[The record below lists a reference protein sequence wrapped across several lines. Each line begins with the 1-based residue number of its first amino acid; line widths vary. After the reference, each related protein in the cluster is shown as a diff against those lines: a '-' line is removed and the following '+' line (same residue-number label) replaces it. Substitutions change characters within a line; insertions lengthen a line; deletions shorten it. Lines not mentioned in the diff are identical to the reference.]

1 MPFNGSGTF
10 ISLTPPNY
18 PAVAGQPIYA
28 SQFNIN
34 MTDLFGGLTNCL
46 TRDGQSPAA
55 ANLPMNGYKHTGA
68 ANASAS
74 GQYTVWGQ
82 QVTFAGI
89 TQASGYYNIYPYNGT
104 YDDGGYARWLWD
116 GNNGNLIFTRA
127 GGSGAAGI
135 RLSAT
140 GFIGDL
146 TGAASQVLVAAN
158 GSNATRYLTF
168 VTATSG
174 NLPIYTDGGI
184 TYNPSA
190 NTLSVAGGIVG
201 NLTGNADTAS
211 AVAWSGVSGKPA
223 AVTALSG
230 TNTGD
235 QTTITGNAGTAT
247 KLATA
252 RNLNGT
258 SFDGTANVTVPTNVV
273 TDSTNAAQFV
283 QFAVSSGNVESRIN
297 SGITF
302 NPSTN
307 LLTVGGEVVS
317 AAITP
322 TNDYSLGYR
331 KVPRSASTAISRL
344 YNGFCKSLS
353 AGVTIPS
360 ATFEDGDSFSIYN
373 NSASAFNLTQ
383 GSGLTMRGPNGST
396 GTLSLAAYGMAVL
409 WFDSADVVKVMG
421 EVS

>member
-68 ANASAS
+68 ANASGS
-74 GQYTVWGQ
+74 GQYAAWGQ
-82 QVTFAGI
+82 PITFAAI
-89 TQASGYYNIYPYNGT
+89 TQTAGYFVLYPYNAT
-104 YDDGGYARWLWD
+104 YDDGSFARWYWD
-116 GNNGNLIFTRA
+116 GNSGNLNFSRS
-127 GGSGAAGI
+127 GGSGPAGI

-158 GSNATRYLTF
+158 GSNAIRYLTF

-184 TYNPSA
+184 TYNPST
-190 NTLSVAGGIVG
+190 NTLSVTGGIVG

-258 SFDGTANVTVPTNVV
+258 SFDGTANVTVPTNIA
-273 TDSTNAAQFV
+273 TDSTNADQFV
-283 QFAVSSGNVESRIN
+283 MFSAGTGNTQARTN

-317 AAITP
+317 AASTP

-331 KVPRSASTAISRL
+331 KVPRSTSTTISRL

-360 ATFEDGDSFSIYN
+360 ATFEAGDSFSIYN

-409 WFDSADVVKVMG
+409 WFDSASVVKVMG

>member
-1 MPFNGSGTF
+1 
-10 ISLTPPNY
+10 
-18 PAVAGQPIYA
+18 VAGQPIYA

-34 MTDLFGGLTNCL
+34 MTDLFGGLTNTL
-46 TRDGQSPAA
+46 TRDGQSPAS

-89 TQASGYYNIYPYNGT
+89 TQASGYYNLHPYNASF
-104 YDDGGYARWLWD
+104 DDGSYSRFYWD
-116 GNNGNLIFTRA
+116 GNNGKLVFQRSS
-127 GGSGAAGI
+127 GG
-135 RLSAT
+135 T
-140 GFIGDL
+140 GTPGVAIQANSFIG
-146 TGAASQVLVAAN
+146 ALV
-158 GSNATRYLTF
+158 
-168 VTATSG
+168 
-174 NLPIYTDGGI
+174 
-184 TYNPSA
+184 
-190 NTLSVAGGIVG
+190 
-201 NLTGNADTAS
+201 GNADTAS
-211 AVAWSGVSGKPA
+211 AVAWSGVTGKPA

-252 RNLNGT
+252 RTIDITGVTATAT
-258 SFDGTANVTVPTNVV
+258 SFDGSANISIPITAVPAALLTGTIAADTATALATARNLNGASFNGTASITVPTNVV
-273 TDSTNAAQFV
+273 TDATAANQYV
-283 QFAVSSGNVESRIN
+283 LFAAASGNVESRVN
-297 SGITF
+297 SGIRF
-302 NPSTN
+302 DPSSNT
-307 LLTVGGEVVS
+307 LIVSGEIITAS
-317 AAITP
+317 NTP
-322 TNDYSLGYR
+322 TGDYSVGFR
-331 KVPRSASTAISRL
+331 KVPRSTSATISRL

-360 ATFEDGDSFSIYN
+360 ATFEAGDSFSIYN

-409 WFDSADVVKVMG
+409 WFDSASVVKVMG